1 MQGTVTWSKDGGTP
15 QPLKL
20 LTRLPEGARVQ
31 VAKGGSATLSF
42 ARGGGR
48 WVLKPGLATV
58 QPTGV
63 QGSAARSNSTR
74 PDAVAVLPRE
84 VNVDRMA
91 GKVRGTV
98 DFVNDAGFLED
109 RPVLGWR
116 TSETEI
122 AELELV
128 VTRPKPSG
136 AEDRVFKEV
145 LPGAA
150 REQALPALPPGCYH
164 ARIEVSLQQGARGR
178 TAEMDIEVLDPAVA
192 AEFAGLEAAAD
203 DVPSRAALMA
213 WAWELGL
220 FSKVAALAE
229 AILRDRPGNP
239 VVEDH
244 RARVA
249 AWRKE
254 S

>member
-1 MQGTVTWSKDGGTP
+1 MQGTVTWSKDGGKP

-31 VAKGGSATLSF
+31 VSKGGSATLSF

-48 WVLKPGLATV
+48 WVLKPGVGTVEAGGVKGPAT
-58 QPTGV
+58 
-63 QGSAARSNSTR
+63 RNSTR

-98 DFVNDAGFLED
+98 NFVSDAGFLED
-109 RPVLGWR
+109 RPVLAWR
-116 TSETEI
+116 TSAREI

-145 LPGAA
+145 LPGTA

-178 TAEMDIEVLDPAVA
+178 TAEMDFEVLDPAVA
-192 AEFAGLEAAAD
+192 AEFTRLDAAAD

-220 FSKVAALAE
+220 FSKVTALAE